1 MACHRRKWK
10 GVVKAALLAI
20 LYQVTHKWVGL
31 ETRVGLFTLRSL
43 VYALRLLLSSY
54 TACCVADRWSLH
66 PGLVTSPLLLMAS
79 STCGED
85 MGLRMVTM
93 SRSSPH
99 CWSAG
104 TPSPPQDHL
113 PLDCIWVPLH
123 QLDTISTI
131 TVVKMVMDNCRYVIA
146 CCIRIILWTN
156 MSVTIHSIGLLDLTI
171 YWTDLSTNV

>member
-31 ETRVGLFTLRSL
+31 FTLRSL
-43 VYALRLLLSSY
+43 AYALRLLLSSY

-66 PGLVTSPLLLMAS
+66 PGLFTSPLLLMAS
-79 STCGED
+79 FTCGE
-85 MGLRMVTM
+85 GPRLRMTR

-113 PLDCIWVPLH
+113 PLDCIGVPLH

-131 TVVKMVMDNCRYVIA
+131 TVVDLEMVMDNCRYVIA

-156 MSVTIHSIGLLDLTI
+156 MSVTIHLIGLLDLTI

>member
-1 MACHRRKWK
+1 MAGHRRKWK
-10 GVVKAALLAI
+10 GVVKAVPLTI
-20 LYQVTHKWVGL
+20 LYRVTHRWVGL
-31 ETRVGLFTLRSL
+31 ETRVGLFTLLRSL

-79 STCGED
+79 STCGEGA
-85 MGLRMVTM
+85 GLMITR

-113 PLDCIWVPLH
+113 PLDCIMVPVH
-123 QLDTISTI
+123 QQDSISTT
-131 TVVKMVMDNCRYVIA
+131 TVVMLA
-146 CCIRIILWTN
+146 
-156 MSVTIHSIGLLDLTI
+156 
-171 YWTDLSTNV
+171 

>member
-79 STCGED
+79 STCGEGCGTKD
-85 MGLRMVTM
+85 GDKV
-93 SRSSPH
+93 SVFSPLLE
-99 CWSAG
+99 CWDTKSTTGPSPTRLYGGASTSAG
-104 TPSPPQDHL
+104 HHL
-113 PLDCIWVPLH
+113 YHYGGRSRDGDGQLQVRNCMLH
-123 QLDTISTI
+123 
-131 TVVKMVMDNCRYVIA
+131 
-146 CCIRIILWTN
+146 
-156 MSVTIHSIGLLDLTI
+156 
-171 YWTDLSTNV
+171 